1 MKALFVLTDR
11 FPDSGACSSLLVKM
25 FDEGKLADK
34 LGQVHVLI
42 PKYSKDDPSLE
53 TVGKVTVHRAL
64 MPAFLPAAELK
75 KMKSRPDILLRGILA
90 KLWDRKLA
98 RRVQKNR
105 FLQDCFLGDL
115 TRSICKLHAKEQFQ
129 VLIPIAGSYEVA
141 AAAMKVAQRKN
152 IKLLLYQVDPC
163 TTNASYSRNS
173 LAARE
178 QLEDALYHHA
188 DAVITTPIIRA
199 ERQAAG
205 KPELEKVTAMEFPNV
220 STEPI
225 ITETRKPTEKLT
237 CVFAGRI
244 YHGIRN
250 PAYTVKLFEQLTDR
264 NIQLHMYGVTD
275 EELASFKIKPTAG
288 TVFCHGLCPLEQVQE
303 KIRQADIVVN
313 IGNIMTNQVPSKIF
327 EYISSCK
334 PIINIAANSN
344 CPSVAYLNRYPRA
357 LTLVEGENGV
367 AENAARLAA
376 FVEENAG
383 KMADQQTVLER
394 FRECTA
400 VHCAGTMARE
410 IKRIYIENGD

>member
-105 FLQDCFLGDL
+105 FLQGCFLGDL
-115 TRSICKLHAKEQFQ
+115 TRSIRKLHAIEQFQ

-141 AAAMKVAQRKN
+141 AAAMKVAQRGN

-188 DAVITTPIIRA
+188 DAVITTPIILA
-199 ERQAAG
+199 ERQAAE

-225 ITETRKPTEKLT
+225 IMETRKPTEKLT

-275 EELASFKIKPTAG
+275 EELATFKIKHTAG

-344 CPSVAYLNRYPRA
+344 CPSIPYLDKYPRA
-357 LTLVEGENGV
+357 LTLVEGENSV
-367 AENAARLAA
+367 VENAAHLAA

-400 VHCAGTMARE
+400 IYCADVVSTVACTIMNRL
-410 IKRIYIENGD
+410 